1 MAGIEMKVYY
11 IPEGIPNIKE
21 YFPTIDFDKVEEW
34 NIYVKDSAGN
44 VLATSRQNQIGCCCI
59 DDKARIHFINSLGE
73 IDSINFI
80 RVLEETESKSDSWQ
94 KAQRFPLD
102 RTKGGN
108 YRKNIRSNESYEAET
123 RCYGET
129 EQYWIKE
136 FLDTPKAWIET
147 ILPNGFLE
155 STEKAFIPIEII
167 DTKLPTRKNT
177 QRYEYIVKIKF
188 SMSNENQTLR

>member
-1 MAGIEMKVYY
+1 MAGINYNIYY
-11 IPEGIPNIKE
+11 IPEGVPNIKTH
-21 YFPTIDFDKVEEW
+21 FPTVNFKDVEEW
-34 NIYVKDSAGN
+34 SVYVTDDQGN
-44 VLATSRQNQIGCCCI
+44 VLATSRENIPGCCCI

-80 RVLEETESKSDSWQ
+80 RVIEETESKSDSWQ
-94 KAQRFPLD
+94 KSKKFPLD
-102 RTKGGN
+102 KTKGGN
-108 YRKNIRSNESYEAET
+108 YRKNIKSNESYEAET

-136 FLDTPKAWIET
+136 LLDTPKAWLET
-147 ILPNGFLE
+147 ILPNGFQE

-188 SMSNENQTLR
+188 SMSNENLTLR

>member
-1 MAGIEMKVYY
+1 MAGIEYNIYY
-11 IPEGIPNIKE
+11 IPEGLPNLKTH
-21 YFPTIDFDKVEEW
+21 FPTINFDKVAEW
-34 NIYVKDSAGN
+34 NVYVTDSNGN
-44 VLATSRQNQIGCCCI
+44 VVATTRQNKIGCCCV
-59 DDKARIHFINSLGE
+59 DDKERIHFINSLGE

-80 RVLEETESKSDSWQ
+80 RVIEETESKSDSWQ
-94 KAQRFPLD
+94 KAQKFPLN

-108 YRKNIRSNESYEAET
+108 YRKNIKSNESYEAET

-136 FLDTPKAWIET
+136 LLDAPKAWIET
-147 ILPNGFLE
+147 NLPNGFQE
-155 STEKAFIPIEII
+155 SIEKAFIPIQIT
-167 DTKLPTRKNT
+167 DAKLPTRKNT